1 MAEVYRERDGR
12 LGREIALKVV
22 NETLAGSPDL
32 VKRFEQEARIAGALN
47 HPNIVAVYDVGV
59 HEGAPYFVTEL
70 LEGESLRQRMS
81 RGRVPLATALD
92 WGIQLAQGLAAAHRR
107 GIVHRDVK
115 PDNVF
120 IAAGGQVK
128 LLDFGIAKLAEE
140 VAAGPR
146 GIMDATVA
154 SARTGSIL
162 GTPGY
167 MSPEQVRG
175 DPVDARTDIFS
186 LGVVLHELLS
196 GERAF
201 PGGSLV
207 ESGYAILN
215 ADPPPLP
222 AAVPPSVG
230 QIVLRCLEKDPE
242 RRVQTATD
250 LAFALEVVRN
260 PTAAAPPP
268 PVARRRSRLVLPL
281 AAGLLLGV
289 PVAAWVRTRLA
300 A

>member
-1 MAEVYRERDGR
+1 MAEVYRARDGR

-70 LEGESLRQRMS
+70 LEGESLRPRMS

-92 WGIQLAQGLAAAHRR
+92 WGIQLAHGLAAAHRR

-162 GTPGY
+162 
-167 MSPEQVRG
+167 
-175 DPVDARTDIFS
+175 
-186 LGVVLHELLS
+186 
-196 GERAF
+196 
-201 PGGSLV
+201 
-207 ESGYAILN
+207 
-215 ADPPPLP
+215 
-222 AAVPPSVG
+222 
-230 QIVLRCLEKDPE
+230 
-242 RRVQTATD
+242 
-250 LAFALEVVRN
+250 
-260 PTAAAPPP
+260 
-268 PVARRRSRLVLPL
+268 
-281 AAGLLLGV
+281 
-289 PVAAWVRTRLA
+289 
-300 A
+300 